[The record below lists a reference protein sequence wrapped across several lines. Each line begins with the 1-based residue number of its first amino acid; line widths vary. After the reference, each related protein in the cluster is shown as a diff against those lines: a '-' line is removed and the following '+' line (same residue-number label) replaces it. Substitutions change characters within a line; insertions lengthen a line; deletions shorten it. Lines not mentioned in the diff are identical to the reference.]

1 MARNTDP
8 IKNSIKDPLPPD
20 MESDLRDSFEFFA
33 KEETLINKSDFES
46 IIHNFGFSR
55 IVQQREK
62 ELELIKADSDYYKR
76 TGYGYEF
83 LELVVNLRYHKN
95 KGAEMEAVA
104 AFTVF
109 DRYENRFIKPSN
121 LKQIFADYLDHAVTD
136 QDISDIMAACDKNNT
151 GSITFPEFKKF
162 YFS

>member
-1 MARNTDP
+1 
-8 IKNSIKDPLPPD
+8 
-20 MESDLRDSFEFFA
+20 
-33 KEETLINKSDFES
+33 
-46 IIHNFGFSR
+46 
-55 IVQQREK
+55 
-62 ELELIKADSDYYKR
+62 
-76 TGYGYEF
+76 
-83 LELVVNLRYHKN
+83 
-95 KGAEMEAVA
+95 MEAVA

-162 YFS
+162 YFSWT